1 MYACP
6 VPPLHELQY
15 KLLTLLPADNP
26 FAKRSEF
33 SNTNLLAYK
42 ILTIVSWLLVVVTGI
57 IYTFSSPADCSHNHH
72 CHTIWGQNNH
82 RPTPFSL
89 NAIVTSIYWIVV
101 LILQVNYVRFLWS
114 SDETYKNSSANV
126 GSHFIVNNLLTFGFI
141 MLWVR
146 GHFWPAELLLIVNMF
161 NQTMLYFRHSTTPRF
176 VHIPIVSAPLAWTYV
191 AILWDG
197 AAMVN
202 ARSLPARILAN
213 IAIWGILGLGAFY
226 VLIFK
231 DYTMGFELAILSLSL
246 ALAQMATHVI
256 AFQWSKCSPDKK

>member
-1 MYACP
+1 
-6 VPPLHELQY
+6 
-15 KLLTLLPADNP
+15 
-26 FAKRSEF
+26 
-33 SNTNLLAYK
+33 
-42 ILTIVSWLLVVVTGI
+42 
-57 IYTFSSPADCSHNHH
+57 
-72 CHTIWGQNNH
+72 
-82 RPTPFSL
+82 
-89 NAIVTSIYWIVV
+89 
-101 LILQVNYVRFLWS
+101 
-114 SDETYKNSSANV
+114 
-126 GSHFIVNNLLTFGFI
+126 

-146 GHFWPAELLLIVNMF
+146 GHFWPGELLLIVNMF

-213 IAIWGILGLGAFY
+213 IAIWGILGLGTFY

-256 AFQWSKCSPDKK
+256 AFQWSKCVL

>member
-1 MYACP
+1 
-6 VPPLHELQY
+6 
-15 KLLTLLPADNP
+15 
-26 FAKRSEF
+26 
-33 SNTNLLAYK
+33 
-42 ILTIVSWLLVVVTGI
+42 
-57 IYTFSSPADCSHNHH
+57 
-72 CHTIWGQNNH
+72 
-82 RPTPFSL
+82 
-89 NAIVTSIYWIVV
+89 
-101 LILQVNYVRFLWS
+101 
-114 SDETYKNSSANV
+114 
-126 GSHFIVNNLLTFGFI
+126 

-146 GHFWPAELLLIVNMF
+146 GHFWPGELLLIVNMF

-256 AFQWSKCSPDKK
+256 AFQWSKCVL